1 MSDPYSKY
9 GMLFVVSLLN
19 RMANM
24 SAAVSRR
31 LSLVVTLGKG
41 TCLGKH
47 SAVSASINT
56 AVDGI

>member
-47 SAVSASINT
+47 SAESVSLNPT
-56 AVDGI
+56 VDGI